1 MIVSQQQRGGEM
13 KTKTEDELAAK
24 GWEPSAPTGEE
35 AVKTEERSLDIGEF
49 GQFAPSGY
57 YNQHK
62 VNEPKRTLDDEI
74 LPPART
80 LYER

>member
-1 MIVSQQQRGGEM
+1 M

>member
-1 MIVSQQQRGGEM
+1 M

-62 VNEPKRTLDDEI
+62 VNEPKRTLDDDI

>member
-1 MIVSQQQRGGEM
+1 M

-24 GWEPSAPTGEE
+24 GWEPSAPSGEE

-62 VNEPKRTLDDEI
+62 VNEPKRTLDDDI

>member
-1 MIVSQQQRGGEM
+1 M

-35 AVKTEERSLDIGEF
+35 AVKSEERSLDIGEF
-49 GQFAPSGY
+49 GQFAPGGY

-62 VNEPKRTLDDEI
+62 VNEPKRTFDDDI